1 MGPRPNNSKK
11 GGFGSLGVYEEEKPS
26 LNHFSLGSGLG
37 GALGEE
43 VKRRTLG
50 ELGDQI
56 SGRGAS
62 LEVFKR

>member
-11 GGFGSLGVYEEEKPS
+11 GVWELRGYEEEKPS
-26 LNHFSLGSGLG
+26 LTHFSLGSCLG

-56 SGRGAS
+56 SGRGTS
-62 LEVFKR
+62 LEVSKR